1 MRYLVGPHLLEEI
14 GVVVVDVP
22 GRRLGV
28 PPTWGTR
35 QNRTRTQVIID
46 LGHTGKINLVQK
58 ANRPGTHGKIDPRPF
73 LRSKK

>member
-28 PPTWGTR
+28 PTTWAQGK
-35 QNRTRTQVIID
+35 IE
-46 LGHTGKINLVQK
+46 LGHK
-58 ANRPGTHGKIDPRPF
+58 
-73 LRSKK
+73 S